1 MNYEYEINQLKNK
14 VANLTEAFLNAQRN
28 QVPVTAKV
36 DDTANKVVEITP
48 YTQTKTAYF
57 NETEKTYYGVPVG
70 NISVFFDN
78 YNGEWSVDRISD
90 RVTVRFDRL
99 NAQTNITLSI
109 N

>member
-1 MNYEYEINQLKNK
+1 MTLEERVDALEQLVNRLIDLEVGNK
-14 VANLTEAFLNAQRN
+14 QYTDADIAGCRQGISE
-28 QVPVTAKV
+28 VTPW
-36 DDTANKVVEITP
+36 EE
-48 YTQTKTAYF
+48 TKTAYF

-90 RVTVRFDRL
+90 RLTVHFNRL